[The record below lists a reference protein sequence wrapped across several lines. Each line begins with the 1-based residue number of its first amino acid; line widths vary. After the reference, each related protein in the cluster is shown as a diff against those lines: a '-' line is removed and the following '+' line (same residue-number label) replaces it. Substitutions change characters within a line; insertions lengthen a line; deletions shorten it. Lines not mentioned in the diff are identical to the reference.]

1 VTFNDLELSPGLL
14 QAVADLGLSEPF
26 SIQTQAIPLI
36 LAGRDLCA
44 RAKTGSG
51 KTLAYALPILEKL
64 GGSDSRRGS
73 SISALVLVPTR
84 ELADQVGKVFVDL
97 VRGMRHPCV
106 VRVAHGGTSI
116 NTQMLGLRG
125 GADVLV
131 ATPGRLIDLASKNAA
146 RLGALRF
153 LVLDEADKML
163 DLGFSEELSSVL
175 ALLPERRQSLL
186 FSATMSGKIEEVEAA
201 CLHDPARIEVDG
213 IGGESASASGERAPD
228 LGLVELVYTVEPE
241 SKGPLLRRIITDG
254 GYERVLV
261 FASSTRRADNV
272 SRKLNNN
279 GIVALPFHG
288 DLSQGARTT
297 ALADFRSGALR
308 VLVAS
313 DLASRGLDIEGL
325 PCVVNYELP
334 RSPLDYIHR
343 VGRTGRAGERG
354 LAITLVSPDEEAM
367 LHLIEKKIGRK
378 LPRAPA
384 E

>member
-1 VTFNDLELSPGLL
+1 MTFSDLRLSPELL
-14 QAVADLGLSEPF
+14 NAVAKLGFVEPF
-26 SIQTQAIPLI
+26 PVQAEAIPPI

-64 GGSDSRRGS
+64 GGSDSRAGS
-73 SISALVLVPTR
+73 SVSALVLVPTR
-84 ELADQVGKVFVDL
+84 ELADQVGEVFVEL

-116 NTQMLGLRG
+116 NTQMLSLRG

-146 RLGALRF
+146 RLGSARF

-163 DLGFSEELSSVL
+163 DLGFSEELAAVL

-186 FSATMSGKIEEVEAA
+186 FSATISGKLEDVEAA
-201 CLHDPARIEVDG
+201 SLRDPVRIEVDG
-213 IGGESASASGERAPD
+213 IGGGAAAAPGESAIAPGIAE
-228 LGLVELVYTVEPE
+228 LAYAVE
-241 SKGPLLRRIITDG
+241 SDGKGPLLRRIISDG
-254 GYERVLV
+254 AYERALV
-261 FASSTRRADNV
+261 FVSSTRRADNV
-272 SRKLNNN
+272 ARKLNNN
-279 GIVALPFHG
+279 GIVASPFHG
-288 DLSQGARTT
+288 DLSQGARTK
-297 ALADFRSGALR
+297 ALAEFRGGKIR

-334 RSPLDYIHR
+334 RSPLDYVHR
-343 VGRTGRAGERG
+343 IGRTGRAGEKG
-354 LAITLVSPDEEAM
+354 LAITLVSSEEEAM
-367 LHLIEKKIGRK
+367 LRVIERKIGRR
-378 LPRAPA
+378 LPRAPVD
-384 E
+384 

>member
-1 VTFNDLELSPGLL
+1 VTFDDLKLSPNLL
-14 QAVADLGLSEPF
+14 RSLADLGFVEPF
-26 SIQTQAIPLI
+26 PIQTQAIPLI

-64 GGSDSRRGS
+64 DGSDLRRGS
-73 SISALVLVPTR
+73 SILALVLVPTR
-84 ELADQVGKVFVDL
+84 ELADQVGRVFVGL

-106 VRVAHGGTSI
+106 VRVVHGGTSI
-116 NTQMLGLRG
+116 NTQMLSLRG

-175 ALLPERRQSLL
+175 ALLPEPRQSLL
-186 FSATMSGKIEEVEAA
+186 FSATMSGKVEDVEAA
-201 CLHDPARIEVDG
+201 CLRDPARVEVDG
-213 IGGESASASGERAPD
+213 IGGKEQVGIE
-228 LGLVELVYTVEPE
+228 ELVYAVEPE
-241 SKGPLLRRIITDG
+241 GKGPLLRRLIADG
-254 GYERVLV
+254 RYGRVLV

-272 SRKLNNN
+272 SRKLINN
-279 GIVALPFHG
+279 GILASPFHG
-288 DLSQGARTT
+288 DLSQGARNKT
-297 ALADFRSGALR
+297 LAEFREGKLR

-334 RSPLDYIHR
+334 RAPLDYVHR

-367 LHLIEKKIGRK
+367 LRLIEKRIGRK
-378 LPRAPA
+378 LPRASVD
-384 E
+384 